1 MFVNVLVRKEEAFK
15 KLGFWDDKEREGMLS
30 TAEAEARNSAREEY
44 QKWALMEEVS
54 WRQKSREIWL
64 KERDRN
70 SKFFHKMANA
80 HIRRNFLAEIKVNGE

>member
-30 TAEAEARNSAREEY
+30 TTEAEARNSVREEY

-54 WRQKSREIWL
+54 WRQKREIWL

-70 SKFFHKMANA
+70 SKFFHKMANV